1 MSTRTRQRPASPGG
15 TGEELAR
22 YLDLFASQVAVCARD
37 SEAPVDSLAQSVL
50 SIATS
55 AQAILETVRG
65 GQVSADSPARLAIE
79 RQCAAMLERVQ
90 LAVVAF
96 QFHDLMAQR
105 LQHVCEGL
113 GELAA
118 TLRDSKLHGAD
129 QWRTVG
135 ERIRAR
141 YSLSE
146 QLTLFDRV
154 VTGVTTE
161 PASEPAGTRRRVELF

>member
-1 MSTRTRQRPASPGG
+1 MNTRVPTRPTSSGG
-15 TGEELAR
+15 TGEDLER

-37 SEAPVDSLAQSVL
+37 SAGPVDSLAQCVL

-65 GQVSADSPARLAIE
+65 GQVPADSPARLAIE

-96 QFHDLMAQR
+96 QFHDLLAQR

-118 TLRDSKLHGAD
+118 TLRDSRLQGAD
-129 QWRTVG
+129 QWRAVG
-135 ERIRAR
+135 ERIRGR

-146 QLTLFDRV
+146 QLTLFDQV
-154 VTGVTTE
+154 VTGVTAE
-161 PASEPAGTRRRVELF
+161 PASEPAGSRRRVELF

>member
-1 MSTRTRQRPASPGG
+1 MTTGNPQRPASAAGA
-15 TGEELAR
+15 GENLAR

-37 SEAPVDSLAQSVL
+37 SEGPVDSLAQCVL

-55 AQAILETVRG
+55 AQAILEAVRG
-65 GQVSADSPARLAIE
+65 GQVPADSPARLVVE

-96 QFHDLMAQR
+96 QFHDLLAQR
-105 LQHVCEGL
+105 LQQVCEGL

-118 TLRDSKLHGAD
+118 TLRDSRLQGAD
-129 QWRTVG
+129 PWRTVG

-146 QLTLFDRV
+146 QLALFDQV

-161 PASEPAGTRRRVELF
+161 PAGELPRTRRRVELF